1 MSCKV
6 HFIAE
11 HLEMWEPSDGQKQ
24 RLETLLIPWAE
35 GQPKSKRLDQ
45 IQALADGELS
55 MRTIDRCRKGE
66 FVRVKSAEVIARVL
80 GESLEALGVEYRVST
95 KHERGDGRQSAD
107 ISNRVRDQWREA
119 ADMTMA
125 DLKPNARTIRMLAS
139 NVGKIL
145 DGKFDEA
152 SISDIRRVAAYRRAL
167 KLSRKLMQQ
176 FPQIKALLGEQYSNY
191 GSKDFWNEL
200 CNNPLLELEV
210 MDITLSQ
217 VRRARSLAHAD
228 SEEELRQADREAA
241 NGWARTHIRTNVA
254 TDSSSPHVDGR
265 QFDPAMA

>member
-1 MSCKV
+1 
-6 HFIAE
+6 
-11 HLEMWEPSDGQKQ
+11 
-24 RLETLLIPWAE
+24 
-35 GQPKSKRLDQ
+35 
-45 IQALADGELS
+45 
-55 MRTIDRCRKGE
+55 
-66 FVRVKSAEVIARVL
+66 
-80 GESLEALGVEYRVST
+80 
-95 KHERGDGRQSAD
+95 
-107 ISNRVRDQWREA
+107 
-119 ADMTMA
+119 
-125 DLKPNARTIRMLAS
+125 
-139 NVGKIL
+139 
-145 DGKFDEA
+145 
-152 SISDIRRVAAYRRAL
+152 
-167 KLSRKLMQQ
+167 MQQ

-210 MDITLSQ
+210 MVITLSQ